1 MTAVGYISVTE
12 EIVKTSWSLFQHD
25 RAAAFKLSEKSPVP
39 PALSAKNLPGGRT
52 QILNV
57 RQMRR
62 VYCHPAE
69 SDKDSSPESISDTEN
84 WLNCNGDLDKQNEN
98 EDDWEADNE
107 SDMKLVNG
115 SDDFETPGQRNVS
128 AVPNVHGFIRP
139 I

>member
-12 EIVKTSWSLFQHD
+12 AIVKTSWSLFQHD

-39 PALSAKNLPGGRT
+39 PALSAKDLPGGRT

-69 SDKDSSPESISDTEN
+69 SDKDSLPESISDTEN
-84 WLNCNGDLDKQNEN
+84 WLNCNGNLDNQNES

-107 SDMKLVNG
+107 SNMKLVNG
-115 SDDFETPGQRNVS
+115 SDDLETAGQRNVS